1 MAKSTLRV
9 QSHAILGCAGA
20 SFTSLHPAQLGPPN
34 NIEPCSPHPII
45 TNMSSTAST
54 VPSNNKPLPTANT
67 KPNRLPA
74 PTLFVAPPSR
84 NASNLSI
91 ARTATHDSS
100 LNKARDPLNRQKS
113 ALSRPYNPDAEGN
126 AGDGDA
132 SNPNATL
139 PPLKKASEKAVEA
152 KWKEMQSTLNEVELT
167 AQSSTHVFGESHAAA
182 LDDLRRAQV
191 ELARA
196 WGRGNERPDAS
207 EDLEL
212 NIDRFKGAEDIA
224 LDRKSAHS
232 RRQRADTAASTS
244 TALSDESTSVRS
256 DVTTRSGRSQLEDET
271 AADIKLAS
279 ERRAANEAYFKK
291 VDTGVKDV
299 VAKLAVVAEAMRGVE
314 GESRSLWS
322 SSSDRTET
330 SAGEDRP
337 RSKGKNSAG

>member
-1 MAKSTLRV
+1 MSSNASTL
-9 QSHAILGCAGA
+9 
-20 SFTSLHPAQLGPPN
+20 T
-34 NIEPCSPHPII
+34 
-45 TNMSSTAST
+45 
-54 VPSNNKPLPTANT
+54 SNNKPSPTANT

-74 PTLFVAPPSR
+74 PTLFVGPPSR
-84 NASNLSI
+84 NASQLSI
-91 ARTATHDSS
+91 ARTATHDST
-100 LNKARDPLNRQKS
+100 LNKTRDTLNRQKS
-113 ALSRPYNPDAEGN
+113 ALSRPYHPDAETN
-126 AGDGDA
+126 TGDGDA
-132 SNPNATL
+132 PNPSSNL

-196 WGRGNERPDAS
+196 WGRGNERQADAA

-212 NIDRFKGAEDIA
+212 NINRFKGAEDIA
-224 LDRKSAHS
+224 LDRSSAHS

-256 DVTTRSGRSQLEDET
+256 DVTSRSGRSQLEDET

-291 VDTGVKDV
+291 VDSGVKDV

-322 SSSDRTET
+322 SSTERTEMT
-330 SAGEDRP
+330 AEEEHRP
-337 RSKGKNSAG
+337 KSKGKNSAS